1 MIALASLN
9 LNDVEKMNRLYCL
22 KWCEII
28 PKIL

>member
-1 MIALASLN
+1 MIALLD

-22 KWCEII
+22 KWFEII